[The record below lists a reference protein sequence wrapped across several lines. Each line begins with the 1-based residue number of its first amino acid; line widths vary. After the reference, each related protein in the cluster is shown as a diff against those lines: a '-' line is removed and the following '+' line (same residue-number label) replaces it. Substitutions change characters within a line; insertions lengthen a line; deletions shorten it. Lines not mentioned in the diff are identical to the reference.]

1 MSNKKQTAIQE
12 LISEF
17 QELKNTK
24 IFNNSIKSI
33 DECIDLAFSKLEMEK
48 QQIINAYRD
57 GRSDQQSERPSRF
70 YNRNSEQYYNE
81 NYENN

>member
-24 IFNNSIKSI
+24 IFKNSIKSI

-48 QQIINAYRD
+48 QETTKAFDAGFKDNSHYQNPNYRD
-57 GRSDQQSERPSRF
+57 
-70 YNRNSEQYYNE
+70 SEQYYNE

>member
-24 IFNNSIKSI
+24 IFKNSIKSI
-33 DECIDLAFSKLEMEK
+33 DECIDLAYSKLEMEK
-48 QQIINAYRD
+48 QHIVDAVENGGDMI
-57 GRSDQQSERPSRF
+57 GGKE
-70 YNRNSEQYYNE
+70 YYNE

>member
-33 DECIDLAFSKLEMEK
+33 DECIDLAYLKLEMEK
-48 QQIINAYRD
+48 QKIIDAYIK
-57 GRSDQQSERPSRF
+57 GSDYILPGKQEA
-70 YNRNSEQYYNE
+70 EQYYNE